1 MRLPAASMP
10 VNSMPVDSVPAARMP
25 VVFMF
30 SGQSSQYHH
39 MGRELYDRHP
49 RFRMWMDYCDE
60 IAAPLIGGSLCDLL
74 YRDGNKGMPFDR
86 LLHTNPAL
94 IAFEYS
100 LAKVMMEAGAK
111 PDYLLGYSLGE
122 LSAAIVGEAVTL
134 EQGLGF
140 VVDYARLI
148 ESESPPATMLAVI
161 DAPDIETRYADQL
174 EGCWVTARN
183 FDRHLVVTGPV
194 DAIKRLREALTHY
207 GVLQQVLAVNY
218 GFHTEMQ
225 QPLEA
230 RFMALAAGVEFDALR
245 IPMVSCR
252 DGAVYDHG
260 TGIEGWQ
267 QRFWNTFR
275 HPVAFDAT
283 VRGMLQRG
291 DFHFLDVGPSGTL
304 ATFVKYLLP
313 DGSVSTFAD
322 VINPFGRDLQTYGSA
337 LRQIGLTDP
346 HTPAVMA

>member
-1 MRLPAASMP
+1 MRL
-10 VNSMPVDSVPAARMP
+10 P

-30 SGQSSQYHH
+30 SGQSSQYHQ

-49 RFRMWMDYCDE
+49 RFRMWMQYCDE
-60 IAAPLIGGSLCDLL
+60 IAAPLIGGSLCDML

-94 IAFEYS
+94 ISFEYS
-100 LAKVMMEAGAK
+100 LARVMMEAGAT

-122 LSAAIVGEAVTL
+122 LSAAIVGEALTV
-134 EQGLGF
+134 EQGIGF
-140 VVDYARLI
+140 VVEYAKLI

-161 DAPDIETRYADQL
+161 DAPDIETRYAERL
-174 EGCWVTARN
+174 AGCWVTARN

-194 DAIKRLREALTHY
+194 EAIKRLRDTLTRD
-207 GVLQQVLAVNY
+207 GVLHQVLAVNY

-230 RFMALAAGVEFDALR
+230 RFMALARTLDFDALR
-245 IPMVSCR
+245 IPVVSCL
-252 DGAVYDHG
+252 DGAVYDG
-260 TGIEGWQ
+260 KTDIDGWQ

-283 VRGMLQRG
+283 VRGLLDRG
-291 DFHFLDVGPSGTL
+291 DLHFLDVGPSGTL

-313 DGSVSTFAD
+313 AGSASLSND
-322 VINPFGRDLQTYGSA
+322 VINPFGRDLQTYSSA
-337 LRQIGLTDP
+337 LQRIGVNDP
-346 HTPAVMA
+346 HCH